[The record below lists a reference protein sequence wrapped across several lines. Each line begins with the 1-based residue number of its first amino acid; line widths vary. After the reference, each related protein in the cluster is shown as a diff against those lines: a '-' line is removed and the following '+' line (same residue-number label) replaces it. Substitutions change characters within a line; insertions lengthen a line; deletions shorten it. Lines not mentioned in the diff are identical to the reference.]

1 MEPDF
6 NRLVPEG
13 ITVHSARLKT
23 IREASFETLSEM
35 EKLIIPAALSLKDCE
50 VDAICYGCTSG
61 SFIEGPSFNER
72 IEENIKKET
81 GIPAVTTTTAMVE
94 SLQGMGIKKVAV
106 VTPYVR
112 ITNDRLVKYLDYY
125 GIKTVSLR
133 SFDMIDQYEH
143 ANISSCS
150 IYRLARQANVADA
163 DGVFISCTQIPAID
177 VAEALESDLG
187 KPVIAAT
194 AAAMWLTMKRAGVR
208 IPLHGYGA
216 IMWHE

>member
-1 MEPDF
+1 MRGWRAKLGLIVPSTNSTMEPDF

-133 SFDMIDQYEH
+133 SFDMIDQYKH
-143 ANISSCS
+143 LKLFHI
-150 IYRLARQANVADA
+150 
-163 DGVFISCTQIPAID
+163 
-177 VAEALESDLG
+177 
-187 KPVIAAT
+187 
-194 AAAMWLTMKRAGVR
+194 
-208 IPLHGYGA
+208 
-216 IMWHE
+216 